1 VRAIDSNR
9 GLLSLDT
16 GRSTCFDDH
25 SPAPWITRV
34 TALRGCPRVVE
45 ARVLGHAVLDAAE

>member
-34 TALRGCPRVVE
+34 TALRTRDPSTHSAGSPR
-45 ARVLGHAVLDAAE
+45 AN